1 MVIGDKLSV
10 FEAFFYTRPLWTM
23 YTSII
28 AAAILVL
35 SIFISF
41 CCCFNDCSKNK
52 NQHENQDTEMGSHQD
67 AKIQHYDDRI
77 NEIS

>member
-1 MVIGDKLSV
+1 M
-10 FEAFFYTRPLWTM
+10 
-23 YTSII
+23 
-28 AAAILVL
+28 L